1 MAALPYGIFSFFLLE
16 MQVDMGSVARLEIPK
31 DAAAYCFGKSLDQ
44 LTFLSKKTPKKN
56 LLTAHHMRAVHKVVT
71 SFLFSCY
78 FPRGACSRCSHAF
91 QKN

>member
-44 LTFLSKKTPKKN
+44 LTFLSKKKKTPKESP
-56 LLTAHHMRAVHKVVT
+56 LQPTTCVLCGH
-71 SFLFSCY
+71 FLPISVFLDKLSPC
-78 FPRGACSRCSHAF
+78 HL
-91 QKN
+91 